1 MLQSL
6 NTKQNTHYMKTFV
19 YVSYLKDHKNLF
31 TSQCLFFTEYHVGA
45 SERKKKK
52 KKYSWD
58 ILKRKILS
66 CMDLLLYEILA

>member
-1 MLQSL
+1 
-6 NTKQNTHYMKTFV
+6 MKTFV

-52 KKYSWD
+52 KKKKQLGHTQKKDS
-58 ILKRKILS
+58 K
-66 CMDLLLYEILA
+66 LYGSFAL

>member
-31 TSQCLFFTEYHVGA
+31 TSQCLFYTEYHVGA

-52 KKYSWD
+52 KKIQLGHTQKKDS
-58 ILKRKILS
+58 K
-66 CMDLLLYEILA
+66 LYGSFAL